1 MVDLN
6 AFGQGYNQGLGMVTG
21 LRRQSALAGY
31 KANPQASIDEL
42 RMVDP
47 DMAKSLMDEQNQARM
62 MQRRKDALRATSSG
76 EYGQAREIAIE
87 DGDNDLFDMVTKM
100 DEGQKAQAM
109 QEANQAKQKLAALR
123 GLPMDQRQQYAAQMG
138 LGPESVSDIELDQAL
153 VDLLGLEGALKQRN
167 EERRLGVQEGGLGV
181 RQGQLGVQQQRV
193 GASVANTQSMIA
205 KRQSSGGGRGRSGGG
220 VAKLPTGFILE

>member
-1 MVDLN
+1 
-6 AFGQGYNQGLGMVTG
+6 
-21 LRRQSALAGY
+21 
-31 KANPQASIDEL
+31 
-42 RMVDP
+42 
-47 DMAKSLMDEQNQARM
+47 
-62 MQRRKDALRATSSG
+62 
-76 EYGQAREIAIE
+76 
-87 DGDNDLFDMVTKM
+87 
-100 DEGQKAQAM
+100 M

-167 EERRLGVQEGGLGV
+167 EERRLGVQEGGLDV

-205 KRQSSGGGRGRSGGG
+205 KRSRGPAPRTKANPNR
-220 VAKLPTGFILE
+220 VYNAPPPPE

>member
-31 KANPQASIDEL
+31 KNNPQASIDEL

-47 DMAKSLMDEQNQARM
+47 DMAKSLMDEQNETQF
-62 MQRRKDALRATSSG
+62 QKQKQIDAL
-76 EYGQAREIAIE
+76 
-87 DGDNDLFDMVTKM
+87 
-100 DEGQKAQAM
+100 DEAQKAQAM

-153 VDLLGLEGALKQRN
+153 VDILGLEKALDQRN
-167 EERRLGVQEGGLGV
+167 EEARLAVQRGGLDV

-205 KRQSSGGGRGRSGGG
+205 KRSRGPAPK
-220 VAKLPTGFILE
+220 AKVNPNRVYNAPPPPE

>member
-31 KANPQASIDEL
+31 KNNPQASIDEL

-47 DMAKSLMDEQNQARM
+47 DMAKSLMDEQSNIQSER
-62 MQRRKDALRATSSG
+62 QKQIDAL
-76 EYGQAREIAIE
+76 
-87 DGDNDLFDMVTKM
+87 
-100 DEGQKAQAM
+100 DEAQKAQAM

-153 VDLLGLEGALKQRN
+153 VDILGLEKALDQRN
-167 EERRLGVQEGGLGV
+167 EEARLAVQRGGLDV

-205 KRQSSGGGRGRSGGG
+205 KRSRGPAPK
-220 VAKLPTGFILE
+220 AKVNPNRVYNAPPPPE

>member
-31 KANPQASIDEL
+31 KNNPQASIDEL

-47 DMAKSLMDEQNQARM
+47 DMAKSLMDEQSNIQSER
-62 MQRRKDALRATSSG
+62 QKQIDALNEA
-76 EYGQAREIAIE
+76 
-87 DGDNDLFDMVTKM
+87 
-100 DEGQKAQAM
+100 QKAQAM

-123 GLPMDQRQQYAAQMG
+123 GLPLDQRQQYAAQMG
-138 LGPESVSDIELDQAL
+138 LGPESVSDVELDQAL
-153 VDLLGLEGALKQRN
+153 VDILGLEKALDQRN
-167 EERRLGVQEGGLGV
+167 EEARLAVQ
-181 RQGQLGVQQQRV
+181 RGQLGVQQQRV
-193 GASVANTQSMIA
+193 GASVANTQSMIN

-220 VAKLPTGFILE
+220 AAKLPTGFILE

>member
-31 KANPQASIDEL
+31 KNNPQASIDEL

-47 DMAKSLMDEQNQARM
+47 DMAKSLMDEQSNIQSER
-62 MQRRKDALRATSSG
+62 QKQIDALNEA
-76 EYGQAREIAIE
+76 
-87 DGDNDLFDMVTKM
+87 
-100 DEGQKAQAM
+100 QKAQAM

-123 GLPMDQRQQYAAQMG
+123 GLPMDQRQQYATQMG

-153 VDLLGLEGALKQRN
+153 VDILGLEKALEQRN
-167 EERRLGVQEGGLGV
+167 EEARLAVQ
-181 RQGQLGVQQQRV
+181 RGQLGVQQQRV
-193 GASVANTQSMIA
+193 GASVANTQSMIN
-205 KRQSSGGGRGRSGGG
+205 KRQSSGGSRGRSVGG